1 MRNLFLATLLLSL
14 LYSCENNNEL
24 QIPNDILSKNKI
36 VAILIDMH
44 IADATLISFQ
54 LDKKETK
61 YRGENYYEMV
71 LNKHNVSRKQFDKAI
86 IFYARYPDYYEKI
99 YDDVLAEL
107 NLRTGELS
115 KNDSTITVD

>member
-1 MRNLFLATLLLSL
+1 MRNLFFAILLLSL
-14 LYSCENNNEL
+14 LYSCENNGEL
-24 QIPNDILSKNKI
+24 KIPKNIISKNKI
-36 VAILIDMH
+36 VSILVDMH

-61 YRGENYYEMV
+61 YMGENYYEMV
-71 LNKHNVSRKQFDKAI
+71 LSKHNVSRKQFDNAI
-86 IFYARYPDYYEKI
+86 IFYARYPDHYEKI